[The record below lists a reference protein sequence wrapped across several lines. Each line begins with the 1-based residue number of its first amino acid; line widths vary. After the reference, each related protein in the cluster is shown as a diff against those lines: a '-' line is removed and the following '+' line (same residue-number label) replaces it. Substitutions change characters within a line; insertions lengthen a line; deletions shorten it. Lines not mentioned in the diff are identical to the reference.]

1 MTKLGNYTIGA
12 EVDQAQLKK
21 SYEQVV
27 AEVEKT
33 GKISQELLSK
43 MIGTG
48 FEWGIRAAKEAAKD
62 AVAGIK
68 VQIREAQE
76 ALKEIRFKWDDPLNE
91 KKALK
96 DIEELKAKLK
106 QAQNTVKDLE
116 KQSETSWNK
125 IGNAFKTAGK
135 WIVAAFA
142 VNKIVDFG
150 KALIKWRDD
159 AVAAEKTF
167 SKMFKSAEKANILM
181 KNLNKFSLD
190 SYSDIQE
197 NRENAKQLAA
207 MGIEYEK
214 IIPTMKS
221 LKNVASA
228 LNLPLERLAL
238 NYGQVRTQGRLTGV
252 DLRDFLRAGVP
263 LIQELAKNLWVSEFE
278 IKKMVSQGK
287 IWFAEVEKAFQ
298 TMTSAGGIFANQM
311 AVNGQKIEWQISKLK
326 NYTQIFLTNIAKGIV
341 PPLVSAVEWVN
352 KFFDFEPKSKIQE
365 SVDAITKSIEDNL
378 SKQASLQE
386 YMNKTQ
392 ELYDAGAISTEKYTE
407 TMDRLR
413 EKEFELQKQQEE
425 LNKKQEIAQYLA
437 DQLAEANWRF
447 AEKTK
452 NTTLELQK
460 LNQKIDDNE
469 TAYRKWEISQK
480 EYLKTQQ
487 DLYDKIFSLKEN
499 NEKYTKWINDM
510 KFALDLARIAWL
522 DYAEAQEFIN
532 TLKIDTEG
540 DRWQLKMLA
549 DMAGM
554 TTKQLIDLAN
564 AKILAW
570 AKADVLKAEKD
581 LERTKAGKNWWTTL
595 KSTWASIWEW
605 DLFLK
610 TKSGTDAMNRVINKE
625 FENKQRVLKEAQAKL
640 KQEEESFANLLK
652 GNLDASNLFSWKFWW
667 DNDSDAFW
675 WWGSGWSSVDKA
687 KEKARKIKEAKLKEL
702 DDYIEKETKRIQE
715 SDKDKARKMEQLAQL
730 KEYYDQR
737 KIDIEGKTTEELLKI
752 AEDYQK
758 EQLKNY
764 EDLSKEHQKN
774 MEDARKD
781 IEKYLDKIEEIW
793 KKFEESQE
801 KAKDAIAKIQGELTK
816 LDTDKQL
823 DIAKRGADAKKEL
836 EKEEKNLAKLERDQK
851 IWSSD
856 DADKIAESQ
865 EKIRK
870 LREEIAFVEAN
881 ITAEVRAQAEEYQNM
896 SKAQQMHL
904 EYQKQRAKL
913 LEKQEI
919 LKAYTRAKD
928 VKDSSAFDIQRNE
941 AGEVVSAKYKWEDGQ
956 MKDITNQENIN
967 EAIKLEAQQ
976 KAYQNEI
983 KELETH
989 LKNKMDE
996 YDKEAQK
1003 LQKLR
1008 SDNTKNY
1015 REELK
1020 KRERDL
1026 AAFVSNAESLMRRL
1040 RASWYKGHSEGG
1052 YVGFAEGGYTGMGGK
1067 YDVAGVV
1074 HKGEWV
1080 APANM
1085 VNALGGVF
1093 AQLESV
1099 RQGMQNI
1106 HTPNTIMNKNTTK
1119 TQNNTITVNSE
1130 FDLRGFLDR
1139 ANWKF

>member
-21 SYEQVV
+21 FQEKILKEIVETG
-27 AEVEKT
+27 EV
-33 GKISQELLSK
+33 SK
-43 MIGTG
+43 RTLNKYIASG
-48 FEWGIRAAKEAAKD
+48 FEWGFAEAKKHAQKTIEDLKKRISELNEARNYFASRWDKTMVADIKADIEQVNKELKETEKLLKSVEKQEVAANKEMQKMAKESEKTKNSIQQMFQTIVSSAVFVKIKD
-62 AVAGIK
+62 MVKSVFNIG
-68 VQIREAQE
+68 REAKLTQKAFETMLGSVE
-76 ALKEIRFKWDDPLNE
+76 AGVKMM
-91 KKALK
+91 
-96 DIEELKAKLK
+96 
-106 QAQNTVKDLE
+106 KDLNFY
-116 KQSETSWNK
+116 SIRNGIDPT
-125 IGNAFKTAGK
+125 
-135 WIVAAFA
+135 IV
-142 VNKIVDFG
+142 
-150 KALIKWRDD
+150 
-159 AVAAEKTF
+159 
-167 SKMFKSAEKANILM
+167 
-181 KNLNKFSLD
+181 
-190 SYSDIQE
+190 
-197 NRENAKQLAA
+197 RENAKQLTA
-207 MGIEYEK
+207 MGIAANQV
-214 IIPTMKS
+214 IPTMES
-221 LKNVASA
+221 LWNVSAA
-228 LNLPLERLAL
+228 LNVPLERLAL
-238 NYGQVRTQGRLTGV
+238 NYGQVKTQGKLTGV
-252 DLRDFLRAGVP
+252 DLRDFLRAWVP
-263 LIQELAKNLWVSEFE
+263 LIQELAKNLNTTEFE

-298 TMTSAGGIFANQM
+298 TMTSEWGKFFWMMSQRANVWTQAKIAITLAWESIGKSLLPALDWLWFVVKKIADGIQYFVEKNRILSSVLFSLVAAAGAVVVGLTALGGILPLLSAGFWAL
-311 AVNGQKIEWQISKLK
+311 GISISASLWP
-326 NYTQIFLTNIAKGIV
+326 IGIIIG
-341 PPLVSAVEWVN
+341 LVSALGIWIMALSSHIEKKRMAVYDSIKSEEDLRNALEKQKKALDDLKKSYEKGEISLKEYN
-352 KFFDFEPKSKIQE
+352 KKAQEIRDGFD
-365 SVDAITKSIEDNL
+365 AWT
-378 SKQASLQE
+378 
-386 YMNKTQ
+386 
-392 ELYDAGAISTEKYTE
+392 AGLKLHDQI
-407 TMDRLR
+407 
-413 EKEFELQKQQEE
+413 
-425 LNKKQEIAQYLA
+425 LNKARWSLEAFNSVNINETRTRAEWEKTRQQAIL
-437 DQLAEANWRF
+437 DAEAFIARRKAMV
-447 AEKTK
+447 AEAQSSL
-452 NTTLELQK
+452 NN
-460 LNQKIDDNE
+460 LNQKYFD
-469 TAYRKWEISQK
+469 TS
-480 EYLKTQQ
+480 
-487 DLYDKIFSLKEN
+487 SLK
-499 NEKYTKWINDM
+499 KWFGSFFNYLWQQTPRGINVEWEVS
-510 KFALDLARIAWL
+510 KFKNVIA
-522 DYAEAQEFIN
+522 EVQP
-532 TLKIDTEG
+532 
-540 DRWQLKMLA
+540 
-549 DMAGM
+549 
-554 TTKQLIDLAN
+554 
-564 AKILAW
+564 
-570 AKADVLKAEKD
+570 D
-581 LERTKAGKNWWTTL
+581 LEIR
-595 KSTWASIWEW
+595 
-605 DLFLK
+605 
-610 TKSGTDAMNRVINKE
+610 
-625 FENKQRVLKEAQAKL
+625 ENKIKELKNATYTP
-640 KQEEESFANLLK
+640 
-652 GNLDASNLFSWKFWW
+652 WKWVG
-667 DNDSDAFW
+667 D
-675 WWGSGWSSVDKA
+675 WGGWSSVDKA

-702 DDYIEKETKRIQE
+702 DDYIEKEAKRIQE

-730 KEYYDQR
+730 KEHYDQR

-793 KKFEESQE
+793 KKFQESQE

-913 LEKQEI
+913 VEKQEI
-919 LKAYTRAKD
+919 MKAYARAKD

-941 AGEVVSAKYKWEDGQ
+941 DGEVISAKYKWEDGQ
-956 MKDITNQENIN
+956 MKDISDQENIN

-976 KAYQNEI
+976 KAYQT
-983 KELETH
+983 ELQDLESH

-1003 LQKLR
+1003 LQKLWA
-1008 SDNTKNY
+1008 DNTKNY
-1015 REELK
+1015 KEELR

-1026 AAFVSNAESLMRRL
+1026 SAFVSNAEALMARL

-1052 YVGFAEGGYTGMGGK
+1052 YVGFADGGYTGMGGK

-1130 FDLRGFLDR
+1130 FDLRGFLDWV
-1139 ANWKF
+1139 NWKF

>member
-1 MTKLGNYTIGA
+1 MNQLWSYFIGA

-21 SYEQVV
+21 FQEKILKEIVETG
-27 AEVEKT
+27 EV
-33 GKISQELLSK
+33 SK
-43 MIGTG
+43 RTLNKYIASG
-48 FEWGIRAAKEAAKD
+48 FEWGFTEAKKHATKTIDDLKKRLAELKEASLSFAKRGDLAMVWDIKVDIEQVNKELKNTEKLLKNIEKQENAANKEMQKMAKEAEKSQNSIQKMFQTIVSSAVFVKIKD
-62 AVAGIK
+62 MVKSVFNIG
-68 VQIREAQE
+68 REAKLTQKAFETMLGSVE
-76 ALKEIRFKWDDPLNE
+76 ASVKIM
-91 KKALK
+91 
-96 DIEELKAKLK
+96 
-106 QAQNTVKDLE
+106 KDL
-116 KQSETSWNK
+116 N
-125 IGNAFKTAGK
+125 
-135 WIVAAFA
+135 
-142 VNKIVDFG
+142 
-150 KALIKWRDD
+150 
-159 AVAAEKTF
+159 
-167 SKMFKSAEKANILM
+167 
-181 KNLNKFSLD
+181 
-190 SYSDIQE
+190 SYSIRNGIDPTIV
-197 NRENAKQLAA
+197 RENAKQLTA
-207 MGIEYEK
+207 MGIAANQV
-214 IIPTMKS
+214 IPTMES
-221 LKNVASA
+221 LWNVSAA
-228 LNLPLERLAL
+228 LNVPLERLAL
-238 NYGQVRTQGRLTGV
+238 NYGQVKTQGKLTGV

-263 LIQELAKNLWVSEFE
+263 LIQELAKNLNTTEFE

-287 IWFAEVEKAFQ
+287 IWFAEVERAFQ
-298 TMTSAGGIFANQM
+298 TMTLEWGKFFWMMSQRANVWTQAKIAITLIWESIGKSLLPILDFFGTILKNIAEKLQVFVEKNKVLSTTLFSLVAVGGLVLSAFTAIWAILPWLTAGMTALSISFGAIARPITIATGAILALSAGVDAYNKYQEELPKKNLASQNSFNELTKRLNENKQKQNDLNESFKKGAISAKEYQE
-311 AVNGQKIEWQISKLK
+311 KIEWLKSQQELYTGAVKYAIKNQKDLNEAMWFLNSFEINTEAEREQLLLLAQNVETAANSYLKLAESKLAALASE
-326 NYTQIFLTNIAKGIV
+326 NIIAKQKQERHETNTGKRTLTWAGSMATLTDANV
-341 PPLVSAVEWVN
+341 TNLLLFNKKEFQKQSAEAEEAMKQVN
-352 KFFDFEPKSKIQE
+352 EAQAG
-365 SVDAITKSIEDNL
+365 VDAIKKQIED
-378 SKQASLQE
+378 
-386 YMNKTQ
+386 
-392 ELYDAGAISTEKYTE
+392 I
-407 TMDRLR
+407 R
-413 EKEFELQKQQEE
+413 
-425 LNKKQEIAQYLA
+425 NKKVKS
-437 DQLAEANWRF
+437 D
-447 AEKTK
+447 
-452 NTTLELQK
+452 
-460 LNQKIDDNE
+460 
-469 TAYRKWEISQK
+469 
-480 EYLKTQQ
+480 
-487 DLYDKIFSLKEN
+487 
-499 NEKYTKWINDM
+499 IN
-510 KFALDLARIAWL
+510 IT
-522 DYAEAQEFIN
+522 N
-532 TLKIDTEG
+532 TL
-540 DRWQLKMLA
+540 
-549 DMAGM
+549 
-554 TTKQLIDLAN
+554 
-564 AKILAW
+564 
-570 AKADVLKAEKD
+570 
-581 LERTKAGKNWWTTL
+581 
-595 KSTWASIWEW
+595 
-605 DLFLK
+605 
-610 TKSGTDAMNRVINKE
+610 
-625 FENKQRVLKEAQAKL
+625 
-640 KQEEESFANLLK
+640 
-652 GNLDASNLFSWKFWW
+652 
-667 DNDSDAFW
+667 
-675 WWGSGWSSVDKA
+675 WWGGGWSSVDKA
-687 KEKARKIKEAKLKEL
+687 KEQARKIKEAKLKEL
-702 DDYIEKETKRIQE
+702 DDYIEKEAKRIQE
-715 SDKDKARKMEQLAQL
+715 SDRDKAWKMEQLAQL
-730 KEYYDQR
+730 KEYYDQK
-737 KIDIEGKTTEELLKI
+737 KIEIEGKTTEELLKI

-793 KKFEESQE
+793 KKFQESQE

-856 DADKIAESQ
+856 DAEKIAESQ
-865 EKIRK
+865 AKIRK

-956 MKDITNQENIN
+956 MKDIANQENIN

-1003 LQKLR
+1003 LQKLWA
-1008 SDNTKNY
+1008 DNTKNY
-1015 REELK
+1015 KEELR

-1026 AAFVSNAESLMRRL
+1026 SAFVSNAEALMARL

-1052 YVGFAEGGYTGMGGK
+1052 YVGFADGGYTGMGGK

-1130 FDLRGFLDR
+1130 FDLRGFLDW

>member
-125 IGNAFKTAGK
+125 IGTAFKTAGK

-142 VNKIVDFG
+142 VNKIIDFW
-150 KALIKWRDD
+150 KTLIKRSDQ
-159 AVAAEKTF
+159 AQLAEKSF
-167 SKMFKSAEKANILM
+167 STMYKSAEKGNRVM
-181 KNLNKFSLD
+181 KELNKFSLESFTD
-190 SYSDIQE
+190 VE
-197 NRENAKQLAA
+197 TNRENAKQLTA
-207 MGIEYEK
+207 MWISYEK
-214 IIPTMKS
+214 LIPTMRA
-221 LKNVASA
+221 LWNASA
-228 LNLPLERLAL
+228 ALNVPLERLAL

-252 DLRDFLRAGVP
+252 DLRDFLRAWVP
-263 LIQELAKNLWVSEFE
+263 LIQELSKNLNVSEME

-287 IWFAEVEKAFQ
+287 IWFADVEKAFE
-298 TMTSAGGIFANQM
+298 TMTSAGGVFANQM
-311 AVNGQKIEWQISKLK
+311 ALRGQTVAGQTQKMKTEFQILA
-326 NYTQIFLTNIAKGIV
+326 TTITGAVV
-341 PPLVSAVEWVN
+341 PWFAMMFERVN
-352 KFFDFEPKSKIQE
+352 KLFDRKDKTELENAIDNVNDKIQT
-365 SVDAITKSIEDNL
+365 STKVIDYAHKEIEKLNE
-378 SKQASLQE
+378 KQRLGKISTQE
-386 YMNKTQ
+386 YSDEYARLSGIINQAEK
-392 ELYDAGAISTEKYTE
+392 DIEKYN
-407 TMDRLR
+407 
-413 EKEFELQKQQEE
+413 QE
-425 LNKKQEIAQYLA
+425 QE
-437 DQLAEANWRF
+437 
-447 AEKTK
+447 K
-452 NTTLELQK
+452 NTTLLEVANNINLTHQERIKELTNEKNK
-460 LNQKIDDNE
+460 LANVIQELIDKRN
-469 TAYRKWEISQK
+469 KWLVTDA
-480 EYLKTQQ
+480 EYKTMLQE
-487 DLYDKIFSLKEN
+487 LTDKTKANIEAVKKEN
-499 NEKYTKWINDM
+499 QFYQQKKAIEQLLISSG
-510 KFALDLARIAWL
+510 A
-522 DYAEAQEFIN
+522 DYNKIKQIMAS
-532 TLKIDTEG
+532 LKIDNNW
-540 DRWQLKMLA
+540 DIAQLSSE
-549 DMAGM
+549 AGM
-554 TTKQLIDLAN
+554 VRQATAAYLEYEA
-564 AKILAW
+564 AKSKIA
-570 AKADVLKAEKD
+570 VLESK
-581 LERTKAGKNWWTTL
+581 
-595 KSTWASIWEW
+595 
-605 DLFLK
+605 K
-610 TKSGTDAMNRVINKE
+610 TKSLFGAIGTDVVGLVKTWLWGEYKRKNLHIDNEIALIKSDI
-625 FENKQRVLKEAQAKL
+625 KH
-640 KQEEESFANLLK
+640 KQEKSKKEYQELIQKALEIKPK
-652 GNLDASNLFSWKFWW
+652 GTTNTKTLDSN
-667 DNDSDAFW
+667 W
-675 WWGSGWSSVDKA
+675 WWGGGWSSVDKA

-702 DDYIEKETKRIQE
+702 DDYIVKETRRIQE
-715 SDKDKARKMEQLAQL
+715 LDKDKASKMELLAQL
-730 KEYYDQR
+730 KESYDQR

-781 IEKYLDKIEEIW
+781 VEKYLDKIEEIW
-793 KKFEESQE
+793 KKFQESQE

-856 DADKIAESQ
+856 DADKITESQ

-919 LKAYTRAKD
+919 LKAYTKAKD

-1003 LQKLR
+1003 LQKLW

-1015 REELK
+1015 KEELR

-1026 AAFVSNAESLMRRL
+1026 SAFVSNAEALMARL

-1052 YVGFAEGGYTGMGGK
+1052 YVGFADGGYTGMGGK

-1130 FDLRGFLDR
+1130 VDLRGFLDW
-1139 ANWKF
+1139 AGWKF